1 MANNIPVFE
10 FGKDSYILKHKLDY
24 NTTHGEYWSAITYG
38 LLFTDYDLA
47 RKTQLE
53 NAENYDPIV
62 ISGDTSG
69 ITTIVMTYYDQED
82 IIGLYGLWS
91 DTELV
96 MSGITGPTIE
106 SGATFVNNRRYQ
118 EYYVP
123 SGYTVLF
130 NVGDYYN
137 IYFDE
142 ILTETGTTIWEHFG
156 PSGETWVAT
165 GTTESKIP
173 WQITGITT
181 ENGYSTSAATW
192 TVINYNPI
200 LKYKA
205 MVIEVGS
212 NYVRFERKLEDY
224 IFNNL
229 MKIASSTNYTTLC
242 YTLES
247 LSYCDR
253 SYYGI
258 KYIFEESKWNSYF
271 TFTATS
277 NDLTIQ
283 PIANKEDL
291 YFDYDNVQFKVNY
304 SGGTEEYYNF
314 FTDGLYTKYKLDRFL
329 DQLGYDPSTTIYF
342 DHSAVT
348 NTTYSGGT
356 EFDIILLN
364 SGDTEYYRPYT
375 YIYASGNTEHIC
387 LILDISGDTL
397 HVLTPRVNLLVGEV
411 ITEVNNMYTVEDIS
425 KMLYE
430 CYINIESI

>member
-10 FGKDSYILKHKLDY
+10 FGKDSYILKHKLNY
-24 NTTHGEYWSAITYG
+24 NTNHTDEWSAVTYG
-38 LLFTDYDLA
+38 VLFTDYDLA

-53 NAENYDPIV
+53 NAENYNPII
-62 ISGDTSG
+62 ISSDTSG
-69 ITTIVMTYYDQED
+69 MTSIEMTYYDQEYK
-82 IIGLYGLWS
+82 IGLFGRWV

-96 MSGITGPTIE
+96 ISGSTIN
-106 SGATFVNNRRYQ
+106 SGATFINNRRYQ

-123 SGYTVLF
+123 SGYTIL
-130 NVGDYYN
+130 GDYYN
-137 IYFDE
+137 IYFHE
-142 ILTETGTTIWEHFG
+142 ILISETGTTTWEHFG
-156 PSGETWVAT
+156 PSGETWVVT
-165 GTTESKIP
+165 GTTENKIP
-173 WQITGITT
+173 WQVTGITT
-181 ENGYSTSAATW
+181 DNGYSSGTTTW
-192 TVINYNPI
+192 MITDYNPI

-205 MVIEVGS
+205 KVIEVGS

-229 MKIASSTNYTTLC
+229 MKLASSTTFTTLC

-258 KYIFEESKWNSYF
+258 KYIFEESKWNNYF
-271 TFTATS
+271 TFSSTS
-277 NDLTIQ
+277 NNLTIQ

-304 SGGTEEYYNF
+304 SGGTEEYYSF
-314 FTDGLYTKYKLDRFL
+314 FTAGLYTKYKLDRFL
-329 DQLGYDPSTTIYF
+329 DQLGYDSDTTIYF

-348 NTTYSGGT
+348 NTTYSGDT
-356 EFDIILLN
+356 EFDITLLN

-375 YIYASGNTEHIC
+375 YIYAYNSGGTEHIC
-387 LILDISGDTL
+387 LILDISGSTL
-397 HVLTPRVNLLVGEV
+397 HVLSARVNMTIGEI
-411 ITEVNNMYTVEDIS
+411 ITKINNLYTAEDIS

-430 CYINIESI
+430 CYINIEST